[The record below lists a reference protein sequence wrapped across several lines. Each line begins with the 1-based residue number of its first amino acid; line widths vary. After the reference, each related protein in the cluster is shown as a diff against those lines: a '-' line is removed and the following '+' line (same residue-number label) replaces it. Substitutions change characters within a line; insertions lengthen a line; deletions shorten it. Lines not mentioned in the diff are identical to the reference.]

1 MMTLTYLNCDYMDYK
16 AILNDIKPTT
26 EEKEKIN
33 EVSSRLIN
41 FLNET
46 CIEEGIDAHMALV
59 GSVAKN
65 TALKGKF
72 DIDIF
77 MAFPLD
83 TDKKYLKEKG
93 LYLAHKCSDEFDGK
107 ASHHFASHPYVTSI
121 IDGYEV
127 DMVPCYEIED
137 GSQLKSAVDR
147 TILHTRYVKANLSE
161 GQEDEVLLLKKFM
174 QMTGTYGS
182 EFKVGGFAG
191 YLCELLIIHYG
202 SFEETL
208 KAATKWN
215 FGYSIDLENY
225 GTSKLFNDPL
235 IVIDPTDMNRNVGA
249 ALRLDKMGE
258 FIQSARNYLSS
269 DNKKDY
275 FYPLKRSLNKEELIN
290 EFDKRN
296 GDIIIIRFDIPDIP
310 LDTLHPQ
317 LRKTT
322 EALERKLND
331 EEFNVFKAD
340 YWSDEESDAVIL
352 LEMASSKLN
361 DIKIN
366 VGPKVFINQACE
378 NFANKYGR
386 ENIYVQ
392 GDFLVHTQKREFAY
406 ACDLIKHIFTQE
418 HIGLIK
424 VGKNLKKNIIDTHEF
439 IAIDK
444 LAVDNDYLEFLDD
457 FLNPGQHLVR

>member
-1 MMTLTYLNCDYMDYK
+1 MNCDFMDYK
-16 AILNDIKPTT
+16 AILEDIKPTVEET
-26 EEKEKIN
+26 EEFNKFSK
-33 EVSSRLIN
+33 RLID
-41 FLNET
+41 FLSAT
-46 CIEEGIDAHMALV
+46 CRKEGINAKIALV

-65 TALKGKF
+65 TALKGKS

-93 LYLAHKCSDEFDGK
+93 LYLAYKCSDEFNGE
-107 ASHHFASHPYVTSI
+107 ASEHFASHPYVTSI
-121 IDGYEV
+121 IEGYEV
-127 DMVPCYEIED
+127 DIVPCYEISD

-147 TILHTRYVKANLSE
+147 TILHTRYVKANLGS

-174 QMTGTYGS
+174 AMTGTYGS

-202 SFEETL
+202 TFEETL

-215 FGYSIDLENY
+215 YGYCIDLENH
-225 GTSKLFNDPL
+225 GTAGSFKDPL
-235 IVIDPTDMNRNVGA
+235 VVIDPTDGNRNVGA

-258 FIQSARNYLSS
+258 FIQSSRNYLSS
-269 DNKKDY
+269 NNKKDY
-275 FYPLKRSLNKEELIN
+275 FYPLKRSL
-290 EFDKRN
+290 DKD
-296 GDIIIIRFDIPDIP
+296 DIIGEFEKRGSDLITIRFDIPEIP

-340 YWSDEESDAVIL
+340 YWSDEISNAVIL
-352 LEMASSKLN
+352 LEMASSTLN
-361 DIKIN
+361 NVKIN
-366 VGPKVFINQACE
+366 IGPKVFINQACN
-378 NFANKYGR
+378 NFSKKYGH
-386 ENIYVQ
+386 ENCYVK
-392 GDFLVHTQKREFAY
+392 GDYLVHTQKREFNRAR
-406 ACDLIKHIFTQE
+406 DLIEHIFTRE

-424 VGKNLKKNIIDTHEF
+424 VGKNLKKNIVDTHEF
-439 IAIDK
+439 LAIDD
-444 LAVDNDYLEFLDD
+444 LADFSDYLEFLDD